1 MKVFSHE
8 VVQKQWASVDYRKN
22 MSLIGLSQKG
32 GSREIMAIASYAEE
46 EEGRAEVAFV
56 VREDYQ
62 GNGIST
68 YLLKELEKIARGND
82 YKGFS
87 ATVLRENSSM
97 LHVFKKR
104 YPHAIVNM
112 SGGDLTIE
120 MNFTD
125 ATESQK
131 KEDACAC

>member
-1 MKVFSHE
+1 M
-8 VVQKQWASVDYRKN
+8 VQKQWASVDYQKN

-32 GSREIMAIASYAEE
+32 GSREIIAIGSYAKE

-87 ATVLRENSSM
+87 AIVLRENSSM

-104 YPHAIVNM
+104 YPNATVNM

-120 MNFTD
+120 MDFSD
-125 ATESQK
+125 STEPLP
-131 KEDACAC
+131 KENAC